1 MFVVELVRSPT
12 DRNKPLQP
20 RDTSLMTRELTRSE
34 LQDHFLSVRRTTE
47 EICAPLTPED
57 HVPQPVADVS
67 PPKWHL
73 GHTTWF
79 FESLLLGKYVH
90 RYKPFHPDFAWI
102 LNSYYESLGPRVER
116 PLRGTLSRPS
126 TEEIGKYR
134 AAITEQMSG
143 LIDAMDEQQF
153 PAFREITILACNH
166 EQQHQELL
174 VTDLKYILACNPT
187 WPVYRSDT
195 GVREGAPKALPDLE
209 FVDFKGGLHEIG
221 HSGAGFHY
229 DNEGPRHQSFL
240 QDFRLGQRLV
250 TNGEYLQFVA
260 DGGYEKYDAWLSDAW
275 MQVREETWSGPLYWR
290 HIDGQWHEFTL
301 GGLVR
306 LDLDAPVCHVSYY
319 EAEAYAF
326 WAGKRLPTEA
336 EWEVAAVASGATP
349 QEGVF
354 FDDRSFHPKALD
366 AESLQRGQLSQMYG
380 DCWEWTGSA
389 YLPYPGYRR
398 FEGPLGE
405 YNGKFMV
412 NQMVMRG
419 GSCATSRDHIRPSY
433 RNFFKCDKRWQFKG
447 IRLADDC

>member
-1 MFVVELVRSPT
+1 M
-12 DRNKPLQP
+12 
-20 RDTSLMTRELTRSE
+20 TRSE
-34 LQDHFLSVRRTTE
+34 LKERFQRVRHVTE
-47 EICAPLTPED
+47 RICEPLTPED

-79 FESLLLGKYVH
+79 FESLLLDRWIPG
-90 RYKPFHPDFAWI
+90 YKPFHPDFAWI

-126 TEEIGKYR
+126 TQEILRYR
-134 AAITEQMSG
+134 TFVTEQMLE
-143 LIDAMDEQQF
+143 LIDSIAHDDWDDFAEL
-153 PAFREITILACNH
+153 TVLGCHH

-187 WPVYRSDT
+187 HPVYRNDT
-195 GVREGAPKALPDLE
+195 AVREGAPRTLPALE
-209 FVDFKGGLHEIG
+209 FVDIAGGVHEIG
-221 HSGAGFHY
+221 HPGGSFHY
-229 DNEGPRHQSFL
+229 DNEGPRHQTFVPDM
-240 QDFRLGQRLV
+240 QLGQRLV
-250 TNGEYLQFVA
+250 TNGEYLQFVE
-260 DGGYEKYDAWLSDAW
+260 DGGYASYDAWLSDAW
-275 MQVREETWSGPLYWR
+275 MQVREEEWTAPLYWR
-290 HIDGQWHEFTL
+290 RVDGEWYEFTL

-326 WAGKRLPTEA
+326 WAGCRLPTEA
-336 EWEVAAVASGATP
+336 EWEVACITNDLSPSPST
-349 QEGVF
+349 F
-354 FDDRSFHPKALD
+354 FDGGSFHPQALV
-366 AESLQRGQLSQMYG
+366 AEDLQPGQLHQMFG

-389 YLPYPGYRR
+389 YLPYPGYQR

-412 NQMVMRG
+412 NQMVLRG
-419 GSCATSRDHIRPSY
+419 GSCATSMDHIRPTY

-447 IRLADDC
+447 IRLARDTE

>member
-1 MFVVELVRSPT
+1 M
-12 DRNKPLQP
+12 
-20 RDTSLMTRELTRSE
+20 TRSE
-34 LQDHFLSVRRTTE
+34 LLDHFLAVRRLTQD
-47 EICAPLTPED
+47 ICAPLTPED

-79 FESLLLGKYVH
+79 FESLLLGQYVVDH
-90 RYKPFHPDFAWI
+90 KPFHPDFAWI

-126 TEEIGKYR
+126 TEEIGDYR
-134 AAITEQMSG
+134 TAVTDQMAELIGTINEEDFSTFADLAILG
-143 LIDAMDEQQF
+143 
-153 PAFREITILACNH
+153 CHH

-187 WPVYRSDT
+187 WPVYRTDT
-195 GVREGAPKALPDLE
+195 GIRPGAPATLPAMGYVA
-209 FVDFKGGLHEIG
+209 FTGGLHEIG
-221 HSGAGFHY
+221 HAGGSFHY
-229 DNEGPRHQSFL
+229 DNEGPRHTAFL
-240 QDFRLGQRLV
+240 RDFRLGQRLV
-250 TNGEYLQFVA
+250 TNGEYLQFVE
-260 DGGYEKYDAWLSDAW
+260 DGGYTRFDSWLSDAW
-275 MQVREETWSGPLYWR
+275 MRVREDAWTGPLYWR
-290 HIDGQWHEFTL
+290 QIDGEWHEFTL

-326 WAGKRLPTEA
+326 WADKRLPTEA
-336 EWEVAAVASGATP
+336 EWEVAATQSTASQTGTLFD
-349 QEGVF
+349 GTF
-354 FDDRSFHPKALD
+354 FDNGSFHPRALQAD
-366 AESLQRGQLSQMYG
+366 AITPDRLQQMYG

-412 NQMVMRG
+412 DQMVLRG
-419 GSCATSRDHIRPSY
+419 GSCATSRNHIRPTY
-433 RNFFKCDKRWQFKG
+433 RNFFKVDKRWQFKG
-447 IRLADDC
+447 IRLADDA

>member
-1 MFVVELVRSPT
+1 M
-12 DRNKPLQP
+12 
-20 RDTSLMTRELTRSE
+20 TRSE
-34 LQDHFLSVRRTTE
+34 LQTHFLRVRRVTE
-47 EICAPLTPED
+47 DICAPLTPED

-79 FESLLLGKYVH
+79 FESLLLSRFVPG
-90 RYKPFHPDFAWI
+90 YKPFHPDFAWI

-126 TEEIGKYR
+126 TDEIRRYR
-134 AAITEQMSG
+134 TAVTEQMAE
-143 LIDAMDEQQF
+143 LILTIEETELARFTEL
-153 PAFREITILACNH
+153 TILGCNH

-174 VTDLKYILACNPT
+174 VTDLKYILACNPS
-187 WPVYRSDT
+187 WPVYRDDT
-195 GVREGAPKALPDLE
+195 GVREGAAATLPE
-209 FVDFKGGLHEIG
+209 MSWVDVPGGIYQIG
-221 HSGAGFHY
+221 HQVAGVQGEGFHY
-229 DNEGPRHQSFL
+229 DNEGPAHRVL
-240 QDFRLGQRLV
+240 IPDMRLGQRLV
-250 TNGEYLQFVA
+250 TNGEYLQFVE
-260 DGGYEKYDAWLSDAW
+260 DGGYQSFDAWLSDAW
-275 MQVREETWSGPLYWR
+275 MQVREEAWTGPLYWR
-290 HIDGQWHEFTL
+290 CLDGVWHEYTL

-326 WAGKRLPTEA
+326 WCGKRLPTEA
-336 EWEVAAVASGATP
+336 EWEVAALQSGATP
-349 QEGVF
+349 AGGTF
-354 FDDRSFHPKALD
+354 YDDGSFHPRPLAADAL
-366 AESLQRGQLSQMYG
+366 ASGKLQQLYG

-412 NQMVMRG
+412 NQMVLRG
-419 GSCATSRDHIRPSY
+419 GSCATSRDHIRPTY

-447 IRLADDC
+447 IRLADDAGSATGSTP